1 MRNVNPLYP
10 NSDDSGINGAYQQA
24 AFIDDTENAFGSN
37 SKQAPAQNGMQY
49 ANSGSS
55 DMYKKFNQQHR
66 AIFKDYKRKLQQ
78 LRTLKKTGKIT
89 SAEYRD
95 RKRQLVKKTDKA
107 NVGNFKQI
115 ITGE

>member
-1 MRNVNPLYP
+1 MGNVNPLYP
-10 NSDDSGINGAYQQA
+10 NSDGSGINGAYQQA
-24 AFIDDTENAFGSN
+24 AFMDDTENTFGGSL
-37 SKQAPAQNGMQY
+37 KQVPAQNGIQY

-55 DMYKKFNQQHR
+55 DMYKKFNHQHR
-66 AIFKDYKRKLQQ
+66 AIFKDYKRELQQ
-78 LRTLKKTGKIT
+78 LRALKKTGKIT